1 MKQILSRYKIASSSP
16 QNLTKNPLF
25 WLNSQIDFI
34 FVLLLAILILIAFF
48 RYTYSQGSTISNIF
62 NFLIHCLGIWGV
74 VVTAI
79 AIATVEINRA
89 IANET
94 KEQGEDG
101 LRKKRKVDLSK
112 LEENYL
118 PANITEPTLAMT
130 RLFRHVCNEA
140 KNLRFESSINIV
152 EPYRDESLDSL
163 FTITNIQKIAL
174 RAGIFGTF
182 IGLLEAII
190 QLSQIGS
197 EVTPIEAIKNLSGAL
212 FISFS
217 TTIAGLEV
225 AMLLGFLLMILR
237 KRQEKYFRDMESSV
251 EVILLLARNADNDD
265 QSRILGELAK
275 VESVVEQLGKRFYEN
290 TQEIQRSINAVLER
304 IGEQTNQIQKGMEQI
319 KQTKVDFDRFIN
331 EISEVQN
338 NFIEEVKEIYSELSL
353 KSFRDDI
360 KNGIVFAGQTI
371 SSKLDETENSIQQ
384 QTEHIDAG
392 INTLSETNAQFA
404 DFLQQ
409 LDSSQVNFMRNIES
423 SQYKFTMLEANAKLQ
438 TTINKA
444 IQRMEQITYTMRT
457 VNKSLNKPLLQ
468 RIKNIFY

>member
-34 FVLLLAILILIAFF
+34 FVLLLAILTLIAFF
-48 RYTYSQGSTISNIF
+48 RYTYSQGSTISNVF

-118 PANITEPTLAMT
+118 PTNRTEPALAMT

-190 QLSQIGS
+190 QLSQIDS

-225 AMLLGFLLMILR
+225 AILLGFLLMILR

-290 TQEIQRSINAVLER
+290 TQEIQRSISAVLER
-304 IGEQTNQIQKGMEQI
+304 IGEQTNEIQKGMEQI

-384 QTEHIDAG
+384 QTKHIDAG
-392 INTLSETNAQFA
+392 INTLSETNAKFA
-404 DFLQQ
+404 DFLRQ
-409 LDSSQVNFMRNIES
+409 LDSSQVNFMRNIEN
-423 SQYKFTMLEANAKLQ
+423 SQYTFSMLEANARLQ

-444 IQRMEQITYTMRT
+444 IQRMEKIIYMMRT
-457 VNKSLNKPLLQ
+457 VNKSLNKPFLE
-468 RIKNIFY
+468 RIKNIFN

>member
-25 WLNSQIDFI
+25 WLNSQTDFI

-48 RYTYSQGSTISNIF
+48 RYTYSQGSTISNVF

-118 PANITEPTLAMT
+118 PTNRTEPALAMT

-190 QLSQIGS
+190 QLSQIDS

-225 AMLLGFLLMILR
+225 AILLGFLLMILR

-290 TQEIQRSINAVLER
+290 TQEIQRSISAVLER
-304 IGEQTNQIQKGMEQI
+304 IGEQTNEIQKGMEQI

-444 IQRMEQITYTMRT
+444 IQRMEEITYTMRT

>member
-34 FVLLLAILILIAFF
+34 FVLLLAILTLIAFF
-48 RYTYSQGSTISNIF
+48 RYTYSQGSTISNVF

-118 PANITEPTLAMT
+118 PTNRTEPALAMT

-190 QLSQIGS
+190 QLSQIDS

-225 AMLLGFLLMILR
+225 AILLGFLLMILR

-290 TQEIQRSINAVLER
+290 TQEIQRSISAVLER
-304 IGEQTNQIQKGMEQI
+304 IGEQTNEIQKGMEQI

-384 QTEHIDAG
+384 QTKHIDAG
-392 INTLSETNAQFA
+392 INTLSETNAKFA
-404 DFLQQ
+404 DFLRQ

-423 SQYKFTMLEANAKLQ
+423 SQYKFTMLEANARLQ

-444 IQRMEQITYTMRT
+444 IQRMEKIIYMMRT
-457 VNKSLNKPLLQ
+457 VNKSLNKPFLE
-468 RIKNIFY
+468 RIKNIFN

>member
-16 QNLTKNPLF
+16 ENLTKNPLF
-25 WLNSQIDFI
+25 WLNSQTDFI

-118 PANITEPTLAMT
+118 PTNRTEPALAMT

-190 QLSQIGS
+190 QLSQIDS
-197 EVTPIEAIKNLSGAL
+197 EVTPIEAIKNLSGSL

-304 IGEQTNQIQKGMEQI
+304 IGEQTNEIQKGMEQI

-468 RIKNIFY
+468 RIKNIFN

>member
-118 PANITEPTLAMT
+118 PTNRTEPALAMT

-304 IGEQTNQIQKGMEQI
+304 IGEQTNEIQKGMEQI

-353 KSFRDDI
+353 ESFRDDI

-444 IQRMEQITYTMRT
+444 IQRMEEITYTMRT

-468 RIKNIFY
+468 RIKNIFN